1 MTSRIALA
9 LGASIVLAL
18 GADIAN
24 NDMAG
29 SLFIARK
36 LFDLIEYLAFWR

>member
-1 MTSRIALA
+1 MNSRIALA

-18 GADIAN
+18 GVDIAK

-29 SLFIARK
+29 SIFVARK
-36 LFDLIEYLAFWR
+36 LLDLIDYLAFWR